1 MKFQA
6 QAFIGVDVSKSTID
20 VHLRNATKHSV
31 FANDLEGFEAMVE
44 WLMDNLK
51 QVTHEEMLFGLE
63 HTGLYSELL
72 IGFLNDQNFP
82 FTVLPGLELKKSLGI
97 RRGKSDKVDSKD
109 IAEYIYEKRE
119 RIKLFEM
126 PSNNLESIKKLTSY
140 RERLMKER
148 TAFTTRIKEYK
159 KVHDGDFEIYINSHK
174 TVIECL
180 DREIKKIQAEIERLI
195 REDLELSRQ
204 YCLIQTI
211 KGIGPQT
218 AAIMIV
224 LTRGFTLFENWR
236 KFASYA
242 GIAPFPNQSGKFI
255 GRTKTSKLAN
265 KRIKS
270 LLSMCA
276 GVAVQYNPEMKLYYE
291 RRIAEGKNK
300 MSSMNII
307 RNKLVSRI
315 FAVINRDSPYVD
327 TMKYAA

>member
-1 MKFQA
+1 MKF

-20 VHLRNATKHSV
+20 VHLRNAGKHTV

-51 QVTHEEMLFGLE
+51 QVTQEEMLFGLE

-119 RIKLFEM
+119 KIKLFEM

-140 RERLMKER
+140 RERLIKER
-148 TAFTTRIKEYK
+148 TAFTTRMKEYK

-174 TVIECL
+174 TVVECL

-204 YCLIQTI
+204 YRLIQTI

-276 GVAVQYNPEMKLYYE
+276 GVAIQYNPGMKLYYE

-300 MSSMNII
+300 MGSMNII

>member
-1 MKFQA
+1 MKFR
-6 QAFIGVDVSKSTID
+6 AFIGIDVSKSTID
-20 VHLRNATKHSV
+20 VYLRNAGKHMV

-44 WLMDNLK
+44 WLMDILG
-51 QVTHEEMLFGLE
+51 QLTHDEMLLGLE

-72 IGFLNDQNFP
+72 IGFLNGQNFP

-119 RIKLFEM
+119 RVKLFEM
-126 PSNNLESIKKLTSY
+126 PSKNLESIKKLASY
-140 RERLMKER
+140 RERLVKER
-148 TAFTTRIKEYK
+148 TACTTRLKEYQN
-159 KVHDGDFEIYINSHK
+159 VHEREDFEIYVNSH
-174 TVIECL
+174 TRVINCL
-180 DREIKKIQAEIERLI
+180 DEEIKKIQAEIERLI
-195 REDLELSRQ
+195 RDDLELSRQ
-204 YCLIQTI
+204 YRLIQSI
-211 KGIGPQT
+211 KGVGPQT

-224 LTRGFTLFENWR
+224 LTRGFTSFENWR

-242 GIAPFPNQSGKFI
+242 GIAPFPNQSGTYTGK
-255 GRTKTSKLAN
+255 TKTSKLAN

-276 GVAVQYNPEMKLYYE
+276 GVAIQYNPEIKRYYE
-291 RRIAEGKNK
+291 RRIEEGKNK
-300 MSSMNII
+300 MSTMNII

-315 FAVINRDSPYVD
+315 FAVIERGSPYVD